1 MGGGSSQIKAIIT
14 GLKQADDEG
23 QQLVSLTELCD
34 VLSVAG
40 EASMSSFP
48 FETLVP
54 LLVQLLNMEHNPD
67 IMLLAA
73 RALTFMA
80 DSMPSSW

>member
-1 MGGGSSQIKAIIT
+1 MT
-14 GLKQADDEG
+14 GLKQVDDEG

-40 EASMSSFP
+40 EESMGSFP
-48 FETLVP
+48 FEALVP

-80 DSMPSSW
+80 DSMPSTW

>member
-1 MGGGSSQIKAIIT
+1 MKSIIQ
-14 GLKQADDEG
+14 GLKQVDDEG

-34 VLSVAG
+34 VLAVAG
-40 EASMSSFP
+40 EESMSTFP

-67 IMLLAA
+67 VMLLAA